1 MMDALEFFK
10 ARKRM
15 CEATNCN
22 GCKLYH
28 AQVGCCITPQYE
40 KIEACEEAIAIVE
53 QWAKE
58 HPVKTRQSVFLLQ
71 YPEADLTENGVV
83 PLCPRAVSA
92 AYRDE
97 EGLCANSPE
106 KCADCRRRFWLAEV
120 EDA

>member
-28 AQVGCCITPQYE
+28 AQEGCCITPQHE
-40 KIEACEEAIAIVE
+40 KIEACEEAIAIVG

-58 HPVKTRQSVFLLQ
+58 HPAKTRQSEFLKLFPNAQTDSGCLNACPMDVFGN
-71 YPEADLTENGVV
+71 TGI
-83 PLCPRAVSA
+83 
-92 AYRDE
+92 
-97 EGLCANSPE
+97 
-106 KCADCRRRFWLAEV
+106 DCNKRTCFECKKAFWLAEV
-120 EDA
+120 EE